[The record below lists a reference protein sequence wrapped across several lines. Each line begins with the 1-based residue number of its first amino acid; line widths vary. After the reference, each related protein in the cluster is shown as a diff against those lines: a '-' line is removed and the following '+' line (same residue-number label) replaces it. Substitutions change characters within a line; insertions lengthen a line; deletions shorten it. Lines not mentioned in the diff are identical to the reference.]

1 MGDFDSV
8 EYAQN
13 LTKLIRSKKYEGKLE
28 ILFISIGNSR
38 GKKRFCQFTGFP
50 NNNLKV
56 IEDNKLHNQLG
67 IYKGLDIGFGSW
79 INMVLMLSGFNSAKT
94 ILEVIRGYTGD
105 KNSREIYK
113 VSSKIKFFN
122 FINFSGKLFETSFGK
137 GYLRPFELATYRLNN
152 MIEIIS
158 NWKDYVSNSNF
169 LPQRGATFL
178 INKNNKLI
186 YKYFSMDILSYSEN
200 MSNPLAF
207 IFDKL
212 E

>member
-1 MGDFDSV
+1 
-8 EYAQN
+8 
-13 LTKLIRSKKYEGKLE
+13 
-28 ILFISIGNSR
+28 
-38 GKKRFCQFTGFP
+38 
-50 NNNLKV
+50 
-56 IEDNKLHNQLG
+56 
-67 IYKGLDIGFGSW
+67 
-79 INMVLMLSGFNSAKT
+79 
-94 ILEVIRGYTGD
+94 
-105 KNSREIYK
+105 
-113 VSSKIKFFN
+113 
-122 FINFSGKLFETSFGK
+122 
-137 GYLRPFELATYRLNN
+137 